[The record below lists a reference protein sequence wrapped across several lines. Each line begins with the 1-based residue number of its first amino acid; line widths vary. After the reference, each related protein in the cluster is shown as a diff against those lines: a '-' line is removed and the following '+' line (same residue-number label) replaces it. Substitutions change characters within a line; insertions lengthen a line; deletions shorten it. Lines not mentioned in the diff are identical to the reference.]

1 MSVSRDPQKQD
12 LLSDPDLDLMM
23 VNGGV
28 LAHEG
33 PQSFVDAR
41 DNSGKRDGSVI
52 PVRGSASKRK
62 GGWVSRGLLLLIFA
76 AAAAG
81 GYKYWSQSGAST
93 APVAAAAPLIP
104 VEAAV
109 AANADVPVYFGGL
122 GTVQAFNTVNVKTRV
137 DGQIQTVNFIE
148 GQKVKR
154 GDLLVQ
160 IDPRPYKATYDQ
172 AVAKKAQDEAQLGN
186 AKLDLARYTQ
196 LAKSNFGTRQQLDT
210 QTALVAQLEAAI
222 RADAA
227 SIDAAKVQLDYT
239 TIVSP
244 IDGVAGIRLVDI
256 GNIVHASDATGIV
269 VVTQLQPISIVFTL
283 PEEDRQPVADA
294 MAAGPV
300 TVAALSR
307 DGATEF
313 DRGNVLLID
322 NQIDQTTGTMRLKA
336 TFPNAKNTLWPGQ
349 FVNTRLLLKTQQN
362 VLTIP
367 SAAVER
373 GPAGFYAYVVKPD
386 KSVEMRA
393 IKVGQDADNVSVVL
407 EGLQAGEQ
415 VVTGGQYRLQPG
427 ARVRIAEPKPATPA
441 AKPAAAATATPP
453 AIQPDKTSTKAAATA
468 APARTAL

>member
-28 LAHEG
+28 LAHQGLAHEG
-33 PQSFVDAR
+33 SQSFVDAR
-41 DNSGKRDGSVI
+41 ENGGKRDGSAI
-52 PVRGSASKRK
+52 PVRGSASSHK
-62 GGWVSRGLLLLIFA
+62 GGWVSRGLLLLIVA

-81 GYKYWSQSGAST
+81 GYKYWSQGGASR

-109 AANADVPVYFGGL
+109 AGNADVPVYFGGL

-222 RADAA
+222 RADAG

-239 TIVSP
+239 SIVSP
-244 IDGVAGIRLVDI
+244 IDGVAGIRQVDI
-256 GNIVHASDATGIV
+256 GNIVHASDVTGIV
-269 VVTQLQPISIVFTL
+269 VVTQLQPISIVFNL
-283 PEEDRQPVADA
+283 PEEERQPVADA

-300 TVAALSR
+300 TVAALAR
-307 DGATEF
+307 DGTTEL

-322 NQIDQTTGTMRLKA
+322 NQIDQGAGTMRLKA
-336 TFPNAKNTLWPGQ
+336 TFPNAKNALWPGQ
-349 FVNTRLLLKTQQN
+349 FVNMRLLLKTQQN

-367 SAAVER
+367 SAAVNR
-373 GPAGFYAYVVKPD
+373 GPAGFFAYVIKPD
-386 KSVEMRA
+386 STVDMRG
-393 IKVGQDADNVSVVL
+393 IKVGQDINDISVVE
-407 EGLQAGEQ
+407 EGLVAGER

-427 ARVRIAEPKPATPA
+427 SHVAVNAPKSVTAATKA
-441 AKPAAAATATPP
+441 ATMAATAE
-453 AIQPDKTSTKAAATA
+453 KATQ
-468 APARTAL
+468 

>member
-1 MSVSRDPQKQD
+1 MALSRDPQKQD

-23 VNGGV
+23 ANGGV
-28 LAHEG
+28 LAQEG
-33 PQSFVDAR
+33 PQTFVDAR
-41 DNSGKRDGSVI
+41 EEGGNRDGSGSAA
-52 PVRGSASKRK
+52 RGSASGRK
-62 GGWVSRGLLLLIFA
+62 TGWVSRGLVLIIIA

-81 GYKYWSQSGAST
+81 GYKYWSRIGAST
-93 APVAAAAPLIP
+93 TPVAAAVRMIP

-109 AANADVPVYFGGL
+109 AATADVPVYFGGL

-137 DGQIQTVNFIE
+137 DGQIQTVAFTE

-186 AKLDLARYTQ
+186 AKLDLDRYTQ
-196 LAKSNFGTRQQLDT
+196 LAKSNFSTRQQLDT
-210 QTALVAQLEAAI
+210 QTALVAQLTAAI
-222 RADAA
+222 RADTGA
-227 SIDAAKVQLDYT
+227 IDAAKIQLDYT
-239 TIVSP
+239 SIVSP
-244 IDGVAGIRLVDI
+244 IDGVAGIRQVDI

-283 PEEDRQPVADA
+283 PEEERQQVADA

-300 TVAALSR
+300 TVTALAR
-307 DGATEF
+307 DGTTEL

-322 NQIDQTTGTMRLKA
+322 NQIDQGAGTMRLKA
-336 TFPNAKNTLWPGQ
+336 TFPNAKNALWPGQ
-349 FVNTRLLLKTQQN
+349 FVNMRLLLKTQQN

-367 SAAVER
+367 SAAVNR

-386 KSVEMRA
+386 STVDMRG
-393 IKVGQDADNVSVVL
+393 IKVGQDINDITVVE
-407 EGLQAGEQ
+407 EGLTAGER

-427 ARVRIAEPKPATPA
+427 AHVAVNPPKSATT
-441 AKPAAAATATPP
+441 AAAATMA
-453 AIQPDKTSTKAAATA
+453 STAEKVTQ
-468 APARTAL
+468 